1 MSSIHDIA
9 RLTGFSATTVAR
21 ALNNSGYC
29 KDKTKQIILDT
40 AKSLNYTPNLMAKS
54 LKSNKTRRVLFC
66 IPDICNPFYFRMI
79 QGASRVME
87 ENDYYIMLYNTEKSL
102 AKELKALNLL
112 QQKYC
117 DGIILISF
125 VLCEKNIGALRRIG
139 MPAVLGNRVLDI
151 KPDDPFGY
159 IYVDHIRGMELATQH
174 LLDKGC
180 KNVLLMTGTLREQ
193 TSRERTEG
201 YTRVLDRHNIPLDF
215 DYIIDCSYT
224 TDGAYKSFSEFMEK
238 KLPVDGVIA
247 ANDLTAYGVL
257 TYCHEKG
264 IKIPDDIKLV
274 SFDNTDYAVV
284 STPTLTSIDMCQYEL
299 GESMAKL
306 LLDRILGN
314 TNTENKTLTPTLIER
329 ESSK

>member
-21 ALNNSGYC
+21 ALNNNGYC
-29 KDKTKQIILDT
+29 KAKTKQIILEAAAT
-40 AKSLNYTPNLMAKS
+40 LNYTPNLTAKA
-54 LKSNKTRRVLFC
+54 LRSNCTRRVLFC

-87 ENDYYIMLYNTEKSL
+87 ENDYYIMLYNTEKSIK
-102 AKELKALNLL
+102 KELKALTLL

-117 DGIILISF
+117 DGVIMISF
-125 VLCEKNIGALRRIG
+125 DFGEQNIGALRRIG

-151 KPDDPFGY
+151 KDDDPFNY
-159 IYVDHIRGMELATQH
+159 VYVDHIYGMKLATRH

-180 KNVLLMTGTLREQ
+180 KNILLMTGDLREQ

-201 YTRVLDRHNIPLDF
+201 YTGVFEERNIPLDY
-215 DYIIDCSYT
+215 DYIVDCGYT
-224 TDGAYKSFSEFMEK
+224 TEGAYKAFSEFMDK
-238 KLPVDGVIA
+238 HLPVDGVIA

-257 TYCHEKG
+257 RYCNERG
-264 IKIPDDIKLV
+264 IKLPDDIKLV

-284 STPTLTSIDMCQYEL
+284 SKPTLTSIDMCQYEL

-306 LLDRILGN
+306 LLDRILGDKS
-314 TNTENKTLTPTLIER
+314 TQNKTLVPTLVER
-329 ESSK
+329 ESSE